1 MIKLDE
7 EAPDIIYI
15 FSKYGIERKGAYHE
29 KYPVYNFISKIKD
42 KKTNILLNSDNVI
55 ILQK

>member
-7 EAPDIIYI
+7 GAPDIIYI
-15 FSKYGIERKGAYHE
+15 FSKYGIERNGAYHE
-29 KYPVYNFISKIKD
+29 KYLVYNFISEIKD

>member
-15 FSKYGIERKGAYHE
+15 FSKYGIERNGAYHE
-29 KYPVYNFISKIKD
+29 KYLVYNFISEIKE
-42 KKTNILLNSDNVI
+42 KEANILLNSD
-55 ILQK
+55 